1 MLSLPF
7 VLREVGVEGSSGI
20 WIGVNSIMTLE
31 LKGITKQVDGR
42 VHIKETSLRLEPGH
56 FNVLLG
62 ETGAG
67 KTSLIKLMAGLDRCA
82 SGSIIMDGVDV
93 TKQST
98 QQRQIS
104 LVHQFFVNYPHM
116 SVFDNIASPLKV
128 AGMAKSEIE
137 GRVEEA
143 ADLLQLRPMLHRK
156 PHELSGG
163 QQQRTALARAI
174 AKESHAVFLDEPLAN
189 LDYKL
194 REELRDQLPELFAGR
209 GAVVVYATSEPEE
222 ALLLGGYTA
231 LMEDGRVTQFG
242 KTAEVY
248 RDPHDLVSADVFS
261 DPPINS
267 ASVSKH
273 GDEIR
278 LNANVKWQAVGPAS
292 ELVDGDY
299 VVAVRPHHISPV
311 RISDTHVSMVGT
323 VQVTE
328 LSGSESSAH
337 FKLGNESWVSLAP
350 GVHPYSVGEDHE
362 FFMDPSACFYFLP
375 DGERVC

>member
-1 MLSLPF
+1 
-7 VLREVGVEGSSGI
+7 
-20 WIGVNSIMTLE
+20 MTLE
-31 LKGITKQVDGR
+31 LKGITKRVDGR
-42 VHIKETSLRLEPGH
+42 LHIKETSLRLEAGH

-82 SGSIIMDGVDV
+82 SGSIVMEGVDV

-98 QQRQIS
+98 QQRNIS

-116 SVFDNIASPLKV
+116 SVFDNIASPLKI

-143 ADLLQLRPMLHRK
+143 ADLLQLKPMLHRR

-174 AKESHAVFLDEPLAN
+174 AKESNAVFLDEPLAN

-194 REELRDQLPELFAGR
+194 REELRDQLPELFADR

-248 RDPHDLVSADVFS
+248 RDPHDIISADVFS

-267 ASVSKH
+267 AKVSKQ
-273 GDEIR
+273 GSEIR
-278 LNANVKWQAVGPAS
+278 LNANVKWQASGKAA
-292 ELVDGDY
+292 ELGDGDY
-299 VVAVRPHHISPV
+299 VIAIRPHHVSPV
-311 RISDTHVSMVGT
+311 QVNTNHVSMTGT

-337 FKLGNESWVSLAP
+337 FALGDQSWVSLAP
-350 GVHPYSVGEDHE
+350 GVHPYQIGQDHE
-362 FFMDPSACFYFLP
+362 FFMDPAECFYFLP
-375 DGERVC
+375 DGQRVS

>member
-1 MLSLPF
+1 
-7 VLREVGVEGSSGI
+7 
-20 WIGVNSIMTLE
+20 MTLE
-31 LKGITKQVDGR
+31 LKGITKQVDGNL
-42 VHIKETSLRLEPGH
+42 HIKETSLRLEPGH

-82 SGSIIMDGVDV
+82 SGSIEMDGVDV

-98 QQRQIS
+98 QQRNIS
-104 LVHQFFVNYPHM
+104 LVHQFFVNYAHM
-116 SVFDNIASPLKV
+116 TVFNNIASPLKV

-143 ADLLQLRPMLHRK
+143 ADILQLRPMLHRR

-174 AKESHAVFLDEPLAN
+174 AKESKAVFLDEPLAN

-194 REELRDQLPELFAGR
+194 REELRDQLPELFADR

-222 ALLLGGYTA
+222 ALLLGGYTG
-231 LMEDGRVTQFG
+231 LMEDGCVTQFG
-242 KTAEVY
+242 KTSDVY
-248 RDPHDLVSADVFS
+248 RNPHDLISADVFS

-267 ASVSKH
+267 APVSKR
-273 GDEIR
+273 GSEIR
-278 LNANVKWQAVGPAS
+278 LNANIKWQATGAAAA
-292 ELVDGDY
+292 LADGNY
-299 VVAVRPHHISPV
+299 SIAIRPHFVSP
-311 RISDTHVSMVGT
+311 IQHSDRQVTMTGT
-323 VQVTE
+323 VLVTE

-337 FKLGNESWVSLAP
+337 FKIGDESWVSLAH
-350 GVHPYSVGEDHE
+350 GVHPYRIGQDHV
-362 FFMDPSACFYFLP
+362 FYMDPAECFYFYP
-375 DGERVC
+375 DGQRAS